1 VTTIAECLSRAE
13 QKLPASDS
21 ARRDLEVL
29 LCYVLKQTRVYLFT
43 WSDKELSE
51 QEFTGFTLCV
61 ERRQKG
67 EPIAYIV
74 GSKEFWSL
82 DFDVNESTLI
92 PRPDTEI
99 LVEAVLDLLPE
110 SPRKLIDLGTGT
122 GAIALA
128 LASERP
134 QWQILGLDKN
144 IDACTLAEQNRQ
156 NNKISNVSFIHSDWF
171 DRVQETGY
179 DAVLSNPPYIDA
191 NDEHLQ
197 QGDVRFEP
205 HSALVAEESGL
216 GDLRHIAQESWSRLL
231 TGGYLFLE
239 HGYQQA
245 PMVRALLSEMG
256 YQAIE
261 TREDLGG
268 QPRVTLAQK
277 P

>member
-1 VTTIAECLSRAE
+1 MTTIAECLNRAE
-13 QKLPASDS
+13 QSLPDSDS

-29 LCYVLKQTRVYLFT
+29 LCHVLQQPRVYLFT
-43 WSDKELSE
+43 WSDKELSG
-51 QEFTGFTLCV
+51 QALAQLTASV

-82 DFDVNESTLI
+82 ELEVNDSTLI
-92 PRPDTEI
+92 PRPDTEV
-99 LVEAVLDLLPE
+99 LVETVLALLPE
-110 SPRKLIDLGTGT
+110 TPQALVDLGTGT

-134 QWQILGLDKN
+134 QWQVQGLDKN
-144 IDACTLAEQNRQ
+144 PEACALAEKNQQ
-156 NNKISNVSFIHSDWF
+156 NNHIDNASFICSDWF
-171 DRVQETGY
+171 AELGDAVF
-179 DAVLSNPPYIDA
+179 DAVLSNPPYIDVD
-191 NDEHLQ
+191 DEHLQ

-205 HSALVAEESGL
+205 RSALVAEESGL
-216 GDLRHIAQESWSRLL
+216 SDLRHIATEAWPRLL

-245 PMVRALLSEMG
+245 PAVQAILSELG
-256 YQAIE
+256 YRAIE

-268 QPRVTLAQK
+268 QPRITFAQK